1 MKTPPDNAPCSPSD
15 DAMIVTLKVRDL
27 RSIVREECAAVVREA
42 LDPMQ
47 QKWVDIEAVASHA
60 GTSVKTIRRWLI
72 AGLPA
77 TRVGHAFRFR
87 LTDVDTWLSQHRA
100 KRNT

>member
-1 MKTPPDNAPCSPSD
+1 MNGAADNSD
-15 DAMIVTLKVRDL
+15 DTMIVTMRVSDFRKM
-27 RSIVREECAAVVREA
+27 VREECAAVVHEA

-47 QKWVDIEAVASHA
+47 QKWVGIEAVASHA

>member
-1 MKTPPDNAPCSPSD
+1 MSSTAGNSD
-15 DAMIVTLKVRDL
+15 DTMLVTMRVSEFRQM
-27 RSIVREECAAVVREA
+27 VREECAAVIQQA

-47 QKWVDIEAVASHA
+47 QKWVGIEAVASHA

-87 LTDVDTWLSQHRA
+87 LTDVDTWLAQHRE
-100 KRNT
+100 KRKT